1 MTDPQLRA
9 FLLRRLPAAETAR
22 LEDSIVTED
31 GVAERLRDEEFDLL
45 DDYAAGVM
53 NAEDRGAVERHLLN
67 TPQSLHSLKV
77 ARALRRQ
84 GAAVGSAELAPADR
98 PTTVSRV
105 GGQAAGWSRFRTR
118 RAAGVATLLAAGIAS
133 LALIPVWRQGP
144 DGRDPRTGT
153 LGLPGNT
160 AAVAPAPAPRLG
172 DAPTGSLPVITL
184 VADVERGA
192 LRPPPRVK
200 IAAGTTSVQLQAEV
214 PDAEPGVLYSLR
226 VDDAA
231 GRRLFEGSELAVRV
245 AGRYQFV
252 EAVVPVAALA
262 PGARTISL
270 RASSAA
276 REAPAKFSWRITG
289 LVE

>member
-67 TPQSLHSLKV
+67 TAESLHSLKV
-77 ARALRRQ
+77 AHALRRQ
-84 GAAVGSAELAPADR
+84 GAAVGSAESAPADR
-98 PTTVSRV
+98 PTTLSRI
-105 GGQAAGWSRFRTR
+105 GGQAAGWWRFRPQ
-118 RAAGVATLLAAGIAS
+118 RAAGAATLLAAGIAA
-133 LALIPVWRQGP
+133 LALIPVWHSGP
-144 DGRDPRTGT
+144 DGRDLRTDT
-153 LGLPGNT
+153 LVLPGNT
-160 AAVAPAPAPRLG
+160 AAVAPASAPRLG
-172 DAPTGSLPVITL
+172 DAPTDSLPVITL

-192 LRPPPRVK
+192 PRPPPQVK
-200 IAAGTTSVQLQAEV
+200 IAAGTASVQLQAEV

-231 GRRLFEGSELAVRV
+231 GRRLFEGSELAIHV

-252 EAVVPVAALA
+252 EAVVPSSALA

-270 RASSAA
+270 RASSAP

>member
-9 FLLRRLPAAETAR
+9 FLLRRLPAAESAR

-53 NAEDRGAVERHLLN
+53 SAEDRGAVERHLLN
-67 TPQSLHSLKV
+67 TAESLHSLKV

-84 GAAVGSAELAPADR
+84 GAAAGSAESAPADR
-98 PTTVSRV
+98 PTTGRRA
-105 GGQAAGWSRFRTR
+105 GGQAAGWSRFRR
-118 RAAGVATLLAAGIAS
+118 QRAAGAAALLAAGIAS
-133 LALIPVWRQGP
+133 LALIPVWHQGP
-144 DGRDPRTGT
+144 DGRGPRTGT
-153 LGLPGNT
+153 LVLPGST
-160 AAVAPAPAPRLG
+160 AAVAPRPG
-172 DAPTGSLPVITL
+172 DAPADSLPVITL
-184 VADVERGA
+184 VADVVRGVP
-192 LRPPPRVK
+192 RPPPRIK
-200 IAAGTTSVQLQAEV
+200 IAAGTTSVRLQAEV

-226 VDDAA
+226 IDDAA
-231 GRRLFEGSELAVRV
+231 GRRLFEGSELAIRV

-252 EAVVPVAALA
+252 EAAVPAAALA

-270 RASSAA
+270 RASGAA